1 MSDIFAEYFASR
13 PPFKNYIYL
22 LYQILFQIKTDEDY
36 FQKHGNYVKD
46 EIVYYILEMK
56 SNTIYNKFLLSIK
69 WLLPVLA
76 FKVMSQDYGFG
87 GEEDFELYV
96 YVNNW
101 ILDEIGERNATCEC
115 DSKDGTKNYPCLERK
130 GIDCSCQLYFRCCEY
145 VHPFEL

>member
-1 MSDIFAEYFASR
+1 MSDVFSYDFASR

-22 LYQILFQIKTDEDY
+22 LYQILFQIKTDEEY
-36 FQKHGNYVKD
+36 FQKHGDSVKH
-46 EIVYYILEMK
+46 EIVYYILEMN
-56 SNTIYNKFLLSIK
+56 SNVIYEKFLLNIK

-76 FKVMSQDYGFG
+76 FKVMNQDYGFG
-87 GEEDFELYV
+87 GKEDHELCE

-115 DSKDGTKNYPCLERK
+115 DSKDGTKNYPCWERR

>member
-1 MSDIFAEYFASR
+1 MSDTFAEDFESR

-22 LYQILFQIKTDEDY
+22 LYQILFQIKTDENY

-56 SNTIYNKFLLSIK
+56 SNKIYDKFILSIK

-87 GEEDFELYV
+87 SEEDFELYV

-130 GIDCSCQLYFRCCEY
+130 GIDCNCQLYFRCCEY
-145 VHPFEL
+145 VHPFE